1 MSPSAASVPPNERS
15 GRDLRP
21 ARARAGYVV
30 AVVAVALL
38 YIASGKLG
46 LDLAFESHSV
56 TAIWPPTGIA
66 LAALI
71 LGGYRLWP
79 AVALGALLT
88 NVDTGVPAITVAG
101 ITCGNTLEALAGT
114 YLLRRVG
121 FRPSFPRVRDVFSLV
136 VFGAALSTLVSA
148 SIGVTSLLLG
158 DAIPF
163 AHAGSVWRTWWLGD
177 MGGDLIVAP
186 ALLVAA
192 THYPF
197 TRAPGRVLEAVCLAV
212 ALAGTSVFVF
222 SQSTSITYVV
232 FPLLTWA
239 ALRFWQP
246 GATFGSLLVASIA
259 VAFTA
264 NGQGPFAMS
273 GPDDRLLLAQTFVAV
288 AGVTALVLAVVTS
301 ARRRAERVQRRIA
314 QTLQQVSDV
323 ALAQRDLDSLVD
335 ELTEWI
341 TSLVAPGRATL
352 LEPTAEGGYAA
363 RGSSGLEA
371 GDRDALETLA
381 ARVAIQQ
388 SLVAQDPDADDRP
401 LTLGVPLR
409 ASGEVA
415 GVLVVS
421 RTGSAGFS
429 EEEIQLIG
437 LAAERASLAID
448 RARVF
453 EREHRIAE
461 TLQRSLLPERLPELP
476 GLEVAARYLPAA
488 AGADVGGDWYDCVP
502 LRDGSMALVM
512 GDVVGRGVD
521 AAALVGKLRNALLA
535 YALEG
540 HPAAEVVARLNRF
553 MFDADERPM
562 ATLLYTVYR
571 PGADTLEIVSAGH
584 PPPLVRGPNGTV
596 SELSIA
602 PSVPLGAYSDT
613 RFDSVTVP
621 LERGSMLALYT
632 DGLVE
637 RRQVPIDAGIGVL
650 AGVLAAANGSADRAC
665 EDVVARLVGG
675 AGAADDVAVLVLRVP
690 ERSPDRLT
698 LQLPARAESL
708 AMMRRALRQ
717 WFSDHAVSSQIG
729 DAALLTSGEA
739 ASNAVEH
746 AGTASFELDASIQS
760 GVLELEVRDHGRWR
774 PPRGEGRGRGMHIV
788 EQVADSVEIRRTD
801 SGTMVCIRHVLG

>member
-1 MSPSAASVPPNERS
+1 
-15 GRDLRP
+15 
-21 ARARAGYVV
+21 VV
-30 AVVAVALL
+30 AVVAVAVL
-38 YIASGKLG
+38 YTVCGKLG

-88 NVDTGVPAITVAG
+88 NIDTGVSAITVAG
-101 ITCGNTLEALAGT
+101 ITCGNTLEALVGT

-121 FRPSFPRVRDVFSLV
+121 FRASFPRVRDVISLV
-136 VFGAALSTLVSA
+136 VFGAALSTIVSA
-148 SIGVTSLLLG
+148 SIGVASLLIG

-163 AHAGSVWRTWWLGD
+163 AHSATVWRTWWLGD

-212 ALAGTSVFVF
+212 ALAGSSLFVF
-222 SQSTSITYVV
+222 SQSTSVTYVV
-232 FPLLTWA
+232 FPLLAWA

-246 GATFGSLLVASIA
+246 GAAFGSLLVASIA

-273 GPDDRLLLAQTFVAV
+273 SPDDRLLLAQTFVAV
-288 AGVTALVLAVVTS
+288 AGVTALLLAVVTS
-301 ARRRAERVQRRIA
+301 ARRRAEQAERMVA
-314 QTLQQVSDV
+314 ETLQQVSDV

-335 ELTEWI
+335 ELTERI
-341 TSLVAPGRATL
+341 GSLVAPGSATL
-352 LEPTAEGGYAA
+352 LEPSANGGYAV

-371 GDRDALETLA
+371 ADRGALETLGG
-381 ARVAIQQ
+381 RVAKQQ
-388 SLVAQDPDADDRP
+388 SLVAEDPDAERRP
-401 LTLGVPLR
+401 RTLGVPLR
-409 ASGEVA
+409 ASGELT
-415 GVLVVS
+415 GVLVVG
-421 RTGSAGFS
+421 RAGSAGFS
-429 EEEIQLIG
+429 EEEVQLIG
-437 LAAERASLAID
+437 LAAERVSLAID

-502 LRDGSMALVM
+502 LREDSVALVM
-512 GDVVGRGVD
+512 GDVVGRGVTG
-521 AAALVGKLRNALLA
+521 AALVGKLRNALLA
-535 YALEG
+535 YARDG
-540 HPAAEVVARLNRF
+540 HPAPEVVARLNRF
-553 MFDADERPM
+553 MFDAGERPM

-571 PGADTLEIVSAGH
+571 PRARTLEIVSAGH
-584 PPPLVRGPNGTV
+584 PPPLVRRPGGSV
-596 SELSIA
+596 SELKIV
-602 PSVPLGAYSDT
+602 PSVPLGAFSHT
-613 RFDSVTVP
+613 RFDSVKVP
-621 LERGSMLALYT
+621 LERGSMLVLYT

-637 RRQVPIDAGIGVL
+637 RRQVPINAGIGVL
-650 AGVLAAANGSADRAC
+650 ASVLAAANGSADRAC

-675 AGAADDVAVLVLRVP
+675 GGAADDVAVLALRVP
-690 ERSPDRLT
+690 ERSADRLT

-708 AMMRRALRQ
+708 AIMRRALRQ
-717 WFSDHAVSSQIG
+717 WFSDHAVSSEIG

-746 AGTASFELDASIQS
+746 AGTASFELDASIQG

-774 PPRGEGRGRGMHIV
+774 PPRGGGGGRGMHIM
-788 EQVADSVEIRRTD
+788 EHVAYSVQIRRTD
-801 SGTMVCIRHVLG
+801 SGTTVRIRHVLG